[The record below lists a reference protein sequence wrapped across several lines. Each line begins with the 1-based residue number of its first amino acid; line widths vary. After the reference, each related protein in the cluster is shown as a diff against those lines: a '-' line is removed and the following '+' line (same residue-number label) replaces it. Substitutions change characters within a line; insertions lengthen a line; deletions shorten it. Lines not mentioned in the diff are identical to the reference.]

1 MWGDMC
7 LFTLGAFYCIYMFTE
22 ILYRGIKKVN
32 RYSQS
37 WVLFYMGVCV
47 YIYIYIYIYI
57 GYWGCKDIKDRRI

>member
-7 LFTLGAFYCIYMFTE
+7 LFTLGAFYYIYMFTE

-37 WVLFYMGVCV
+37 WVFILYVCV
-47 YIYIYIYIYI
+47 YIYI
-57 GYWGCKDIKDRRI
+57 GYWGCKGYKDRRI